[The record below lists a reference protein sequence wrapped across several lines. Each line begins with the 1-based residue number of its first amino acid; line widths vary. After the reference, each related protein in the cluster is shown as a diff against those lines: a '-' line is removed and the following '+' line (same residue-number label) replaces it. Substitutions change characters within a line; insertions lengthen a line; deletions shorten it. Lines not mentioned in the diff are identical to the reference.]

1 MGSLGEGE
9 DFLPR
14 CHMVSLDEDSM
25 DWWHLGVING
35 NVVAVEREREN
46 ETEVKLGLHV
56 IMMIDIT

>member
-25 DWWHLGVING
+25 DWWHLRVIDVMLLLWNEK
-35 NVVAVEREREN
+35 ERI
-46 ETEVKLGLHV
+46 KLR
-56 IMMIDIT
+56 